1 MKKVIFEHIIPSLIL
16 EEQELSKPVLPKF
29 IVKALKDNKTSL
41 GAHPAFP
48 PDDDKTFIEKVV
60 LKRFD
65 EITNDLNQLD
75 DEDKTED
82 FLSKKLSELLLQCK
96 KLEEPI
102 KETLE
107 KICFNFV
114 TEFFGVPNDIVI
126 FSCELVDKVK
136 PIEPLRL
143 LPEDTDEMEFDGIEE
158 LEGLNDDVYKRRLI
172 DSLIQGASVYYSDIY
187 DKFVGEIFKLN
198 SKLPALYHD
207 IITINNYL
215 IFVKKEK
222 MDDKRMMQ
230 GGCVDV
236 ILGNE
241 STKSEIKSQALILP
255 ILLAESI
262 KGFMELFASHG
273 LPDSKE
279 KALFVL
285 KKADFLLAEPWDTR
299 LGVVLWKLFIES
311 LGNIDSTLI
320 PSIFSYISSLNTKEF
335 NRLFKEIFAKTKK
348 SKIEM
353 AQIRNKVIK
362 EKEKNDFETGLMKK
376 RTDSSMIADEFMTI
390 DDLI

>member
-1 MKKVIFEHIIPSLIL
+1 
-16 EEQELSKPVLPKF
+16 
-29 IVKALKDNKTSL
+29 
-41 GAHPAFP
+41 
-48 PDDDKTFIEKVV
+48 
-60 LKRFD
+60 
-65 EITNDLNQLD
+65 
-75 DEDKTED
+75 
-82 FLSKKLSELLLQCK
+82 
-96 KLEEPI
+96 
-102 KETLE
+102 
-107 KICFNFV
+107 
-114 TEFFGVPNDIVI
+114 
-126 FSCELVDKVK
+126 
-136 PIEPLRL
+136 
-143 LPEDTDEMEFDGIEE
+143 
-158 LEGLNDDVYKRRLI
+158 
-172 DSLIQGASVYYSDIY
+172 
-187 DKFVGEIFKLN
+187 
-198 SKLPALYHD
+198 
-207 IITINNYL
+207 
-215 IFVKKEK
+215 
-222 MDDKRMMQ
+222 MMQ

-311 LGNIDSTLI
+311 LGDIDSTLI